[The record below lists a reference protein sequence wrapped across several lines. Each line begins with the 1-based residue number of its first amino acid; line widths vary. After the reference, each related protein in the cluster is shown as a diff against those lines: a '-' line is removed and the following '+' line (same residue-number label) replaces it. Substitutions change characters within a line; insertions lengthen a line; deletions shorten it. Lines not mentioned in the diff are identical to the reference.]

1 MFIDSYK
8 YVISTDVFFRLV
20 YTSIV
25 LFWVL
30 SYLSLSLSLLTGVNY
45 FLSLALMF
53 CLIFT
58 KKINQSYIGMFVI
71 IYSLL
76 ILLIFFI
83 SRIYYLTPSLSALTI
98 ILNLWIGLGLCFY
111 GVYFRAIKA
120 LHILFCLYVIFLIL
134 FLDVAPANVM
144 RNSYNHISIVA
155 IGLLVLSNLNY
166 SYKNRNF
173 ILIQIYLTFAVC
185 LISLGRSGILSS
197 LFLTISSS
205 LYFINISN
213 MSRFKKRVFRTIFYL
228 GMALGI
234 ILFLNSDFALRFIA
248 SAINLAG
255 REEIFLN
262 YFSMMGPKELFIGH
276 DVTFTRV
283 FIDPKLSIHNSY
295 LGMHQGAGIF
305 GIGLLILIL
314 LTLPIMLK
322 QNFVH
327 FSLYLTILLRGFTD
341 NIIYTNS
348 FLYGA
353 IVTAYILYTFL
364 KAKTDRI

>member
-1 MFIDSYK
+1 
-8 YVISTDVFFRLV
+8 
-20 YTSIV
+20 
-25 LFWVL
+25 
-30 SYLSLSLSLLTGVNY
+30 
-45 FLSLALMF
+45 
-53 CLIFT
+53 
-58 KKINQSYIGMFVI
+58 
-71 IYSLL
+71 
-76 ILLIFFI
+76 
-83 SRIYYLTPSLSALTI
+83 
-98 ILNLWIGLGLCFY
+98 
-111 GVYFRAIKA
+111 
-120 LHILFCLYVIFLIL
+120 
-134 FLDVAPANVM
+134 
-144 RNSYNHISIVA
+144 
-155 IGLLVLSNLNY
+155 
-166 SYKNRNF
+166 
-173 ILIQIYLTFAVC
+173 
-185 LISLGRSGILSS
+185 
-197 LFLTISSS
+197 
-205 LYFINISN
+205 
-213 MSRFKKRVFRTIFYL
+213 MSRFKKRVFRSIFYL

-262 YFSMMGPKELFIGH
+262 YFSMMGLKELFIGH
-276 DVTFTRV
+276 DVEFTRV

-314 LTLPIMLK
+314 LTLPIILK

-341 NIIYTNS
+341 NIIYTNG